1 MEFSEILAR
10 IGKQLENGK
19 RLRDSVNEVD
29 AGNGVWTL
37 GSEAAEVSP
46 STATGILLRLASK
59 GKVVHERTFA
69 AAEMSVPKIAGAI
82 TEHLTGYAA

>member
-10 IGKQLENGK
+10 IDKQLESGK
-19 RLRDSVNEVD
+19 RLRDYVNEVD

-37 GSEAAEVSP
+37 GSEVAEVRP
-46 STATGILLRLASK
+46 STATGVLLRLASK
-59 GKVVHERTFA
+59 GKVVVERTFA
-69 AAEMSVPKIAGAI
+69 ATEMSVPKIAGAI